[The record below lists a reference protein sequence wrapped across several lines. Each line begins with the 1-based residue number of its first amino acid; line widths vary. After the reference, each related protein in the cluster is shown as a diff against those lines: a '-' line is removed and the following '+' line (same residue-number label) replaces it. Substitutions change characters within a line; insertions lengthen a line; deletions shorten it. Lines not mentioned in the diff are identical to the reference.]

1 MAPLRV
7 LRVVTR
13 LNFGG
18 PARHVT
24 ILDAGLRA
32 RSFEIMLVFGSVG
45 GQEGSLESLV
55 EAHGLRST
63 RIPDLGR
70 RIRPWSDF
78 VTLVHLTRLVFRE
91 RPDVIH
97 THTAK
102 AGTLGRLAALA
113 YNATRRCRH
122 RCLVVHTFHGHVME
136 RYFNRIGSAAVRAIE
151 RTLAHAT
158 DLLITLSA
166 RQRQDIVERFA
177 IAPPRKVVVVPL
189 GLDLDGLLAL
199 DGRRPDDKERVGFEA
214 ADVVFGYIGRF
225 VPIKDLDTLLRA
237 FARVSAAF
245 DRARLLMVGD
255 GECRASLEVLA
266 GSLGVADQVRFV
278 GWQSS
283 LPRVYGA
290 VDVAVL
296 SSLNEGTPVAIIEAM
311 AAGIPVVATS
321 VGGVPD
327 VVHDGLTGTLVP
339 ARSPE
344 RLAAAMR
351 ALAEDPGLRQRLG
364 EAARLDARDRFG
376 AKRLVS
382 TVAALYVEELARKRR
397 VT

>member
-1 MAPLRV
+1 MEGLRV

-24 ILDAGLRA
+24 ILDAGLRER
-32 RSFEIMLVFGSVG
+32 RSQTMLVFGHVG
-45 GQEGSLESLV
+45 EQEGSLEVLV
-55 EAHGLRST
+55 EAHGLRSM
-63 RIPDLGR
+63 RLAHLGR
-70 RIRPWSDF
+70 RIRPWSDL

-91 RPDVIH
+91 RPDIVH

-102 AGTLGRLAALA
+102 AGALGRLAAVA
-113 YNATRRCRH
+113 YNSTRRSRH

-136 RYFNRIGSAAVRAIE
+136 GYFNPLGSAAVRIIE
-151 RTLAHAT
+151 RTLARAT
-158 DLLITLSA
+158 DLLVTLSA
-166 RQRQDIVERFA
+166 RQRQDIVERLA
-177 IAPPRKVVVVPL
+177 IAPARKVVVVPL

-199 DGRRPDDKERVGFEA
+199 DVRSLADKAHFGFA
-214 ADVVFGYIGRF
+214 ADDVVFGYVGRF
-225 VPIKDLDTLLRA
+225 VPIKDLQTLLRA
-237 FARVSAAF
+237 FARLAATS

-255 GECRASLEVLA
+255 GECRVSLEALA
-266 GSLGVADQVRFV
+266 GSLGVADKVQFV

-283 LPRVYGA
+283 VTQVYGA

-311 AAGIPVVATS
+311 AAGLPVVATS

-327 VVHDGLTGTLVP
+327 VVRDGLTGSLVP
-339 ARSPE
+339 ERSPE

-351 ALAEDPGLRQRLG
+351 TLAGDPGLRRRMG
-364 EAARLDARDRFG
+364 DAARLDARNRFG
-376 AKRLVS
+376 AERLVS
-382 TVAALYVEELARKRR
+382 TMATLYADRLARKRG
-397 VT
+397 TT